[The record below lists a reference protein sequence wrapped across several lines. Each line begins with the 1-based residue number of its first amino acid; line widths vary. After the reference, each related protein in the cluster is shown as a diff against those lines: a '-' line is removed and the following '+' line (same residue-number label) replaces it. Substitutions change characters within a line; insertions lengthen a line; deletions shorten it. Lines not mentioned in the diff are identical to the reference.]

1 MSDSSAA
8 RHAAPDF
15 APKSQGFAERDTL
28 EAIDQDFLRDQLVAL
43 LASPTLSRVADRH
56 SEGRDDPAEFDA
68 ERDVG
73 DEWDTEPNVDARLV
87 REALEAGLKG
97 K

>member
-68 ERDVG
+68 G